1 MCPINSGLARN
12 ESARH
17 RAAGTHHE
25 RKLTHDDFRR
35 AHYEFRDAHHNCRR
49 PHHDGVM
56 MFISRVP
63 ASVRLLEK
71 HIQFGLY
78 RFRE

>member
-1 MCPINSGLARN
+1 MNSGLSQN
-12 ESARH
+12 EPACH
-17 RAAGTHHE
+17 RAVGTHHE

-35 AHYEFRDAHHNCRR
+35 AHYEFRDAHFNRR
-49 PHHDGVM
+49 RSRHDGVM